1 MVTLNPMFDMSNL
14 TSNCGPECSLPSATI
29 RMCCLS
35 EGKTEYLNPTMNYYE
50 ELLRGQ
56 EEEKQAK
63 RLQIAMLE
71 KLQAEEYKVP
81 MKRQI
86 LVDEIII
93 PYLHNGNTDFRD
105 MLINYDQEKEVER
118 SLAKIS
124 KTIDHSATHHRDY
137 TDGSDS
143 KVGGVL
149 LKRKKSGLTKNG
161 AESFS
166 FSFTWSTKNVVSKHG
181 VAKDGPIRMTLVNVF
196 DQSIQYYFIPKKDW
210 FDTEMMTWTY
220 PEGGKKSGAR
230 PNGAFLNGSWSK
242 EGIYTF
248 GKGKDLA
255 QYQVGS
261 FQELAD
267 KLA

>member
-1 MVTLNPMFDMSNL
+1 
-14 TSNCGPECSLPSATI
+14 
-29 RMCCLS
+29 
-35 EGKTEYLNPTMNYYE
+35 
-50 ELLRGQ
+50 
-56 EEEKQAK
+56 
-63 RLQIAMLE
+63 
-71 KLQAEEYKVP
+71 
-81 MKRQI
+81 MKRQL

-93 PYLHNGNTDFRD
+93 PYLHDGNTQFRD
-105 MLINYDQEKEVER
+105 MLLNYDQEKEVER

-149 LKRKKSGLTKNG
+149 LVRKKSGLTKKG

-181 VAKDGPIRMTLVNVF
+181 EPKDGPIRMTLVNVF
-196 DQSIQYYFIPKKDW
+196 DQSIQYYFIPKENW
-210 FDTEMMTWTY
+210 FDTEMMTWVY
-220 PEGGKKSGAR
+220 PEGGKKSGAK
-230 PNGAFLNGSWSK
+230 PTGAFLNGSWSK

-248 GKGKDLA
+248 GNGNDMS
-255 QYQVGS
+255 QFQVES

-267 KLA
+267 KIA